1 MGMVRRPM
9 ADSAQNIDT
18 PSTGDKVRYQV
29 DRFLSWS
36 PMARFLGLFALSFLL
51 ISLNAVVVHFLMPVE
66 TESASVDAV
75 KELLASEGAT
85 LEPELKEA
93 LEKSL
98 SDASEGRILLHFL
111 DTLGEPGK
119 KAQEK
124 LVSTNRFGIFQGYW
138 WATTRVFDAGTMG
151 DDDQRGAIVALLAIF
166 TTLCGVGVVA
176 LLIGL
181 VSSTIG
187 DKIEDLRKGKSPV
200 IDEGHTLILGYGEKI
215 FPILRELREANS
227 NKSSAAIVILSPTE
241 KEEVENTVRERMGDM
256 LTTRVIVRQGSPYSP
271 HELRKVGA
279 GRARSIIVLSA
290 DTGEEQGSAAGDD
303 EAVGSA
309 DMGAIKV
316 LLALR
321 RVPGALTR
329 NHAVVELI
337 DSSRK
342 SVVEQL
348 GAGGVEVVAM
358 EETLSRLMVQ
368 TARQNGL
375 AQVYRDL
382 LTYEGSEF
390 YFKSFPELAGQKF
403 SVCQWRMKDAVVAGV
418 RRPPKDGKPAEC
430 TLNPPEDF
438 VLEAADELLVIA
450 EDDDTFSL
458 LPTAAEPQIPA
469 GFKGAQAVAK
479 KPERLLVCGSS
490 PKLGDMI
497 REFDNYVLPGSEAW
511 LMPGQEKESF
521 AEFIK
526 AEVGALKNLKLKYVE
541 GDPTLPEA
549 LKRVSS
555 PDFVC
560 AMVVAD
566 TRLPGDESDARTV
579 ITVLLLRQLFVQ
591 YGDKK
596 PRIISEI
603 LDPRTKDLIERDYGA
618 DFVVS
623 SEMTSML
630 LTQVSERRD
639 LNAVFADLFDSDGN
653 EVYLKRAECYA
664 TLGTATPWLVVQKV
678 ARTRGEVAIGHLKG
692 QANPLINPPQSESLV
707 FEAGDRVI
715 VISEDDHEAQQDAP
729 TSTSESVVTD
739 PHAAVAPAPADP
751 PRPAARPMHAHGSTP
766 LVPPSK
772 PPTQTGVKAVSEG
785 PRVQGPSTAP
795 RTPLPTKKA

>member
-1 MGMVRRPM
+1 M
-9 ADSAQNIDT
+9 ADTSQKIDT
-18 PSTGDKVRYQV
+18 PSTGDKIRYQV

-36 PMARFLGLFALSFLL
+36 PAARFLGLFALSFLL
-51 ISLNAVVVHFLMPVE
+51 ISLNAVIVKFLMPVGEDGE
-66 TESASVDAV
+66 T
-75 KELLASEGAT
+75 
-85 LEPELKEA
+85 
-93 LEKSL
+93 
-98 SDASEGRILLHFL
+98 
-111 DTLGEPGK
+111 
-119 KAQEK
+119 
-124 LVSTNRFGIFQGYW
+124 FGIFQGYW

-151 DDDQRGAIVALLAIF
+151 DDDSKGAVVALLAIF

-181 VSSTIG
+181 MSSTIG
-187 DKIEDLRKGKSPV
+187 DKLDDLRKGKSPV
-200 IDEGHTLILGYGEKI
+200 IDDRHTLILGYGEKI

-227 NKSSAAIVILSPTE
+227 NQAHASIVILSNTD
-241 KEEVENTVRERMGDM
+241 KEEVENTVRERMGNM
-256 LTTRVIVRQGSPYSP
+256 LTTRVVVRQGSPYSP
-271 HELRKVGA
+271 HDLRKVGA
-279 GRARSIIVLSA
+279 GRARSIIVLAA
-290 DTGEEQGSAAGDD
+290 DTDEDPDDSSA
-303 EAVGSA
+303 GSA
-309 DMGAIKV
+309 DMGAIKT

-321 RVPGALTR
+321 RVPGALTN

-390 YFKSFPELAGQKF
+390 YFKSFPELAGQPF
-403 SVCQWRMKDAVVAGV
+403 SVAQWRMKDAVVAGV
-418 RRPPKDGKPAEC
+418 RRPAKDGKEAAC

-438 VLEAADELLVIA
+438 VLEATDELLVIA
-450 EDDDTFSL
+450 EDDDSFSL
-458 LPTAAEPQIPA
+458 KPSADEPTVPET
-469 GFKGAQAVAK
+469 FKGATPIAR
-479 KPERLLVCGSS
+479 KPERLLVCGMS

-511 LMPGQEKESF
+511 LMPGQEKETF

-541 GDPTLPEA
+541 GDPTQPEA

-560 AMVVAD
+560 AMVIAD
-566 TRLPGDESDARTV
+566 TSMPEDECDARTV
-579 ITVLLLRQLFVQ
+579 ITVLLLRTLFAQ

-630 LTQVSERRD
+630 LTQVSERRE

-664 TLGTATPWLVVQKV
+664 TLGQPTPWLLAQKV
-678 ARTRGEVAIGHLKG
+678 ARSRGEVAIGYVKG
-692 QANPLINPPQSESLV
+692 QSNPLVNPPQNESV
-707 FEAGDRVI
+707 IFEAGDRVI
-715 VISEDDHEAQQDAP
+715 VISEDDSEALGDERGGELTEAA
-729 TSTSESVVTD
+729 VTD
-739 PHAAVAPAPADP
+739 PAALVAAPP
-751 PRPAARPMHAHGSTP
+751 PPTETRVPVTASAPPPPKPTAPMHPLGSTP
-766 LVPPSK
+766 LTGPRPPSQVRS
-772 PPTQTGVKAVSEG
+772 TVSEG

-795 RTPLPTKKA
+795 RPPLPSKKA